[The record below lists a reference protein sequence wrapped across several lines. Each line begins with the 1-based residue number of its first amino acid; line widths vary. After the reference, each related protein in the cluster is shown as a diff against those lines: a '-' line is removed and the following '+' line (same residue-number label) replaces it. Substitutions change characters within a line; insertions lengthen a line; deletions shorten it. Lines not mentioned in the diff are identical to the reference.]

1 MKKFIALLTAAAMIL
16 TLSSCGSEPAATT
29 TTPAAT
35 TTPAETTTTTEA
47 ATPEETEAQAPKETE
62 APEVTE
68 APEETDAPI
77 DPNDPMSVLR
87 ANAPIY
93 ANYIEDQT
101 NLPIRVG
108 FAYEQDLYGTGIAS
122 KIAMDT
128 IIKSPEEMA
137 VITEMDGTEER
148 IVITKERYYMVS
160 TAEKTALYMDLD
172 DAMRTQLSES
182 MTAGLSG
189 TVMFDAVNATYK
201 TGTEEYNGTEY
212 LFEKISA
219 PDMEVTV
226 YGDPAT
232 KEIRYLISE
241 GIALQVTAF
250 THDVDNS
257 IFEIPSDYTVVNM
270 ADAMGGSMD
279 NVQ

>member
-1 MKKFIALLTAAAMIL
+1 MKKFISLLTAAAMIL
-16 TLSSCGSEPAATT
+16 TLSSCGNEPAGTT
-29 TTPAAT
+29 TTPEAT

-47 ATPEETEAQAPKETE
+47 AAPEETEAPEETDAPQE
-62 APEVTE
+62 TE

-101 NLPIRVG
+101 NLPIRIG

-137 VITEMDGTEER
+137 VITAMDGTEER
-148 IVITKERYYMVS
+148 FVITKERYYMVS
-160 TAEKTALYMDLD
+160 TAEKTAIYQDLD

-189 TVMFDAVNATYK
+189 TVMFDAVNATYE

-232 KEIRYLISE
+232 KEIRYLISA
-241 GIALQVTAF
+241 GVTLQITAF

-279 NVQ
+279 SVQ